1 MEWVNAKI
9 ASKISHAGSHLYQD
23 PHVTND
29 FPLDYSKF
37 WLSYAEFEVLQ
48 QKYPYFSSNPLISG
62 ILFSKRREN
71 KQKSQWFQ
79 SKFFTLFKDRL
90 ILHSV
95 KQLNKEN
102 MYSNRILEKRL
113 PSLQKSSGLKRR
125 ALEDSGRV
133 S

>member
-9 ASKISHAGSHLYQD
+9 ASKISKAGSHLYQD
-23 PHVTND
+23 PHETND
-29 FPLDYSKF
+29 FPLDYSQF

-62 ILFSKRREN
+62 ILFSKRTEHT
-71 KQKSQWFQ
+71 KKPQWFH

-95 KQLNKEN
+95 NKEN
-102 MYSNRILEKRL
+102 MYSNRILEKRI
-113 PSLQKSSGLKRR
+113 SYS
-125 ALEDSGRV
+125 
-133 S
+133 